1 MMQAGLGKKP
11 DPVSKIARAK
21 RAGDMTQAVEL
32 LPSKFVAQ
40 KKERFDKHKQ

>member
-21 RAGDMTQAVEL
+21 RAGGMVQVET
-32 LPSKFVAQ
+32 KA
-40 KKERFDKHKQ
+40 